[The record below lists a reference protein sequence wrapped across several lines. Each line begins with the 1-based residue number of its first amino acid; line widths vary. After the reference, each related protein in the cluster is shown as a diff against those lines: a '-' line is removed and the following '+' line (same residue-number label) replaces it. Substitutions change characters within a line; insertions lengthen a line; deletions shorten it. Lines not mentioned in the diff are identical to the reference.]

1 MTTPSEATG
10 WAEAMGIVVTKKSV
24 EEVVADLAI
33 GELHRQAFG
42 SVHGGVYCGLVETA
56 ASMGAWL
63 VAHARGQSVVG
74 LENSTSF
81 IKATRS
87 GSLRATAIPITRGR
101 QTQVWETT
109 IRNTDGQ
116 IVAIGR
122 VRFLCSDTASQGS
135 SDGKRRDRA
144 RASGRELSARPEE
157 ALGFLAES
165 V

>member
-1 MTTPSEATG
+1 MTTSSEMTG
-10 WAEAMGIVVTKKSV
+10 WTQAMGIVVVKKSV
-24 EEVVADLAI
+24 QEVVVDLAI
-33 GELHRQAFG
+33 SDLHRQAFG

-74 LENSTSF
+74 IENSTSF
-81 IKATRS
+81 IKTTRS
-87 GSLRATAIPITRGR
+87 GSLRATAMPITRGR

-109 IRNTDGQ
+109 IRNADGQ

-122 VRFLCSDTASQGS
+122 VRFLCSDTAASQGS
-135 SDGKRRDRA
+135 LDGKQRDGA
-144 RASGRELSARPEE
+144 HELSARPDE